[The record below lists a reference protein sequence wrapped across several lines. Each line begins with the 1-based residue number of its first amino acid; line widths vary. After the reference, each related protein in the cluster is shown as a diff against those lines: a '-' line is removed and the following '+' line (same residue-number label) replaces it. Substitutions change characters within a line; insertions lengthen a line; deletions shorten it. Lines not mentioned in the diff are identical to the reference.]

1 MNPLPEFGKL
11 LLILGI
17 LFVVI
22 GLFLM
27 LGPKIPLLGKLPGDF
42 VVRRGNFTLYFPLAT
57 SILLSIVLTLI
68 FFIFR
73 K

>member
-1 MNPLPEFGKL
+1 MNPLPEFGKM

-22 GLFLM
+22 GLLLM

-42 VVRRGNFTLYFPLAT
+42 MVRRGNFTLYFPLAT